1 VGGTGFGGMDNERRS
16 NSRVP
21 VDLTVTVGL
30 PNGTSST
37 SHTLGN
43 VSLGGVFI
51 EMPVPPPFGAEL
63 ELEFTLPVAPRVIRC
78 RGFVVWSSR
87 THPERCPGQSGI
99 GVRLMEIGIPEMR
112 ILNEFIAGRLDA

>member
-1 VGGTGFGGMDNERRS
+1 MGDAGSASMDSERRS

-21 VDLTVTVGL
+21 VDLSVALKL
-30 PNGTSST
+30 PDGTTST
-37 SHTLGN
+37 SDTIGN

-51 EMPVPPPFGAEL
+51 EMPEPLAFGAEL
-63 ELEFTLPVAPRVIRC
+63 DLEFTLPVAPRLIRC
-78 RGFVVWSSR
+78 RGFVVWSSK

-99 GVRLMEIGIPEMR
+99 GVRLMDIGIPEMR